1 MSIDCLR
8 VSVTDRCNLRC
19 VYCHP
24 LPDCGLIEGEF
35 VSRVVPR
42 ASSPRFDRRAVRR
55 PLGRTHS
62 TLGFE
67 EILHIV
73 RLFADCGITKLRL
86 TGGEPLLRRDIVRL
100 VHELAAIAGIEELS
114 ATTNGVFLESMAA
127 ELKAAGLG
135 RVNISV
141 DSIERETYE
150 RITGFDL
157 LPGVLEGI
165 HRAID
170 AGLTPVKINSVIIK
184 DLNDSDEQITAL
196 AGMSVDLPLSVRFIE
211 YCPTNRSTRPATDY
225 VPNAAVRAVI
235 ERKYGQLSGA
245 EMSCGNG
252 PAEYF
257 KAPNSAGTI
266 GFISGRSSNFCRS
279 CSRLRLTSD
288 GKVMPCL
295 YSARAHDLKTLISS
309 GESDRQI
316 KSFLSKIITGKVNYT
331 KLNSPKEEFSMCK
344 IGG

>member
-24 LPDCGLIEGEF
+24 LPDCGLIEHEEI
-35 VSRVVPR
+35 
-42 ASSPRFDRRAVRR
+42 
-55 PLGRTHS
+55 
-62 TLGFE
+62 LGFE
-67 EILHIV
+67 EILRIV
-73 RLFADCGITKLRL
+73 RLFTKCGIKKLRL

-100 VHELAAIAGIEELS
+100 VSELAAIAGIEELS
-114 ATTNGVFLESMAA
+114 ATTNGVFLEKLAA
-127 ELKAAGLG
+127 KLKAAGLH

-157 LPGVLEGI
+157 LPGVIEGI
-165 HRAID
+165 YRAID

-184 DLNDSDEQITAL
+184 GLNDSEEQITAL
-196 AGMSVDLPLSVRFIE
+196 AGLSVGLPVSVRFIE
-211 YCPTNRSTRPATDY
+211 YCPTNKSTRPATDY
-225 VPNAAVRAVI
+225 VPNASVRAVI
-235 ERKYGQLSGA
+235 ERKYGALSRA
-245 EMSCGNG
+245 VMSCGNG

-257 KAPNSAGTI
+257 KAPDSAGTI
-266 GFISGRSSNFCRS
+266 GFISGRSKTFCRS
-279 CSRLRLTSD
+279 CSRIRLTSD

-295 YSARAHDLKTLISS
+295 YSARAHDIKTLISS
-309 GESDRQI
+309 GQSDRQI
-316 KSFLSKIITGKVNYT
+316 RDFLNRIITEKVNYT
-331 KLNSPKEEFSMCK
+331 KSNSLKEEFSMCK

>member
-24 LPDCGLIEGEF
+24 LPDCSLIEHDEI
-35 VSRVVPR
+35 
-42 ASSPRFDRRAVRR
+42 
-55 PLGRTHS
+55 
-62 TLGFE
+62 LGFD
-67 EILHIV
+67 EICRIV
-73 RLFADCGITKLRL
+73 RLFAECGVKKLRL

-100 VHELAAIAGIEELS
+100 VRELAAIAGIEELS
-114 ATTNGVFLESMAA
+114 VTTNGIFLESLAE
-127 ELKAAGLG
+127 ELKAAGLR

-157 LPGVLEGI
+157 LPGVIEGI
-165 HRAID
+165 HSAID

-184 DLNDSDEQITAL
+184 GLNDSEEQITAL
-196 AGMSVDLPLSVRFIE
+196 AGMSVDLPVSVRFIE
-211 YCPTNRSTRPATDY
+211 YCPTNRCTRPATDY
-225 VPNAAVRAVI
+225 VPNEAMRAVI
-235 ERKYGQLSGA
+235 EGKYGALSRTV
-245 EMSCGNG
+245 MPCGNG

-257 KAPNSAGTI
+257 KAPDSAGTI
-266 GFISGRSSNFCRS
+266 GFISGRTSTFCS
-279 CSRLRLTSD
+279 LCSRLRLTSD

-295 YSARAHDLKTLISS
+295 YSAHAHDLKTLIRN
-309 GESDRQI
+309 GQSDREI
-316 KSFLSKIITGKVNYT
+316 RGFMNRIIAEKVNYT
-331 KLNSPKEEFSMCK
+331 KSNSLKEEFSMCK